1 MANSLVR
8 KDARGL
14 FIRTGGYVFRPGA
27 INGYQH
33 AVRMDDGQ
41 LQDGD
46 HVKASHVGGTPLAK
60 LTLGDGSV
68 TRWAE
73 ESVLAKDGA
82 APPTDAIWLP
92 NGQRDTG
99 RR

>member
-1 MANSLVR
+1 MAMSLVR
-8 KDARGL
+8 KDVRGL

-33 AVRMDDGQ
+33 AYRMDDGQ
-41 LQDGD
+41 LKDGD
-46 HVKASHVGGTPLAK
+46 RVNARHIGGTPLAR
-60 LTLGDGSV
+60 LRLDDGRI

-73 ESVLAKDGA
+73 EGVLAKDSA
-82 APPTDAIWLP
+82 APLADAIWLP
-92 NGQRDTG
+92 NGRRDTN